1 MDPIN
6 VGILEEIAHAGNK
19 EEKQKTWNTK
29 KMAQYKA
36 EPLRTATAWEKEKNQ
51 QDIAD
56 MIQANANIYLVALK
70 ALSMLE
76 ANGIIEDAGTLESE
90 ICARYGDHMTDAE
103 AVAFKLDYFKQIIQD
118 QQERVDRIAQEYGDQ
133 AREQAS
139 GALHYLE
146 AQRDVLEVCQRVK
159 EAETMDIKARA
170 RVHAIDDALHTMAG
184 ELQAY
189 EKMKAHAGVDMQAI
203 EYMSD
208 CAREHVQSLIEERKA
223 VLSGLPT
230 RLEELEANASDLK
243 KVIRNL
249 KAKGADTTSAEAM
262 LQETRQNMEKENAFH
277 YEHIS

>member
-29 KMAQYKA
+29 KMAQHKA
-36 EPLRTATAWEKEKNQ
+36 EPLRTATAWEREKNQ

-76 ANGIIEDAGTLESE
+76 AN
-90 ICARYGDHMTDAE
+90 
-103 AVAFKLDYFKQIIQD
+103 
-118 QQERVDRIAQEYGDQ
+118 
-133 AREQAS
+133 AS
-139 GALHYLE
+139 
-146 AQRDVLEVCQRVK
+146 
-159 EAETMDIKARA
+159 
-170 RVHAIDDALHTMAG
+170 
-184 ELQAY
+184 
-189 EKMKAHAGVDMQAI
+189 
-203 EYMSD
+203 
-208 CAREHVQSLIEERKA
+208 
-223 VLSGLPT
+223 
-230 RLEELEANASDLK
+230 NLK